1 MAPHRFTPALGQ
13 TTIIPIFPSRSPAA
27 AAATEQALFFTL
39 IPSNGFVAG
48 KTPEVWTS
56 LPRGTSTSSSDDQSS
71 EPQWHAVPFS
81 PSPHAKGV
89 FVARVPLVA
98 DRPGSYEYTYRLRAD
113 NNPEHVE
120 WLGSEGSNGR
130 VEVVRVDEAASEA
143 LETAGE
149 GWQDVGEGAKV
160 WKGALPVDEGERAS
174 SKWGGFV
181 EGERWRE
188 ADAVVFE
195 QTARTWIQPRQ
206 LSPSSPLSSLST
218 SFPAQL
224 LLLRSTPTKAHPLA
238 QTLALLPFSTPEA
251 CSALYGDGKGGVE
264 LRVER
269 DADDGGELES
279 RMTLAYASGA
289 PGSPSLRMLL
299 AAVGAAAR
307 SAKSGAS
314 PKPVE
319 NLADSKDL
327 LEPKPLALCTW
338 NALSAEFDEP
348 YTASSLLAWLDALLD
363 PSTSGSP
370 LASAAART
378 VLLDDGWQ
386 DTAAYV
392 DFDGADAAHGE
403 RRALRSFQCAHAWYD
418 LDDESPDEE
427 LERMQRA
434 QAAKELSRDS
444 GFAGSPVARRREIGE
459 PREGV
464 CVELREVVRR
474 IKERGIERVGVWMT
488 LAGYWDGIHPEGA
501 LADVYTLRRVELRH
515 AGFDK
520 YNGHVYLPAV
530 ADLAQYYRDYF
541 SSLAA
546 AGIDFV
552 KVDDQILVDSIY
564 AQEIGE
570 DEESEATADAPGTL
584 RAAMLDAMRAAAVEC
599 FGEDGIIHC
608 MASSPRHWGGVLE
621 RGDTVRT
628 SDDFFPNE
636 RDAHRWHVA
645 NNAFASLLASQALG
659 LEPDFDMVQSARA
672 CEYAGAHLTL
682 RAFSTAQV
690 FNTDPPPRAE
700 DGSLADGWDALLAT
714 TKRGVRVLQARA
726 PGVAGAVL
734 ASSIGADVLGQ
745 FEGPSEPL
753 KVGLPVPSGK
763 GAHIGVW
770 DCAPF
775 DEASSDREVRG
786 ALDEKDVADAL
797 EPLELQA
804 DELVLFA
811 AQVRAAVEIPYT
823 ALNALEHLPR
833 ALAKPLASVVV
844 TPRAPQI
851 VTVAKLF
858 SLAPTS
864 GQAASSSLKV
874 ACIGLVGK
882 TVGLAA
888 LRSIAVGSGS
898 IPQVGQLEKAA
909 DSSERAAPAAAA
921 QPSPSS
927 STTSATSNGGPVP
940 PRPDAA
946 AAPAST
952 PAAAPSSRPLSPR
965 SSLPAPQGRLSFLL
979 AYFASAFYRSPTAD
993 RQRRTPRGEL
1003 AGLAQDAL
1011 RSPLRTLFGEVRALV
1026 GFGWATVL
1034 WAVGAGQRS
1043 VGGQPR
1049 AAVTAGSAPATV
1061 EGLSAGEGA
1070 DEQPQ
1075 LERAPVKAHDGETL
1089 RIELDYVGRLGLY
1102 VSLPSSSSSATS
1114 SSSSSAEQ
1122 LPIRLALDGAPL
1134 DALFVRSTPISG
1146 ADEDQV
1152 RLLVEVDLGG
1162 AWNKAVGS
1170 RPAPEAEAERAG
1182 GEDVQDEEVTPWV
1195 VEVQAVG
1202 AAA

>member
-13 TTIIPIFPSRSPAA
+13 TTILPIFPSNPPAA
-27 AAATEQALFFTL
+27 ADQTLFFTL
-39 IPSNGFVAG
+39 VPSNGFVAG

-56 LPRGTSTSSSDDQSS
+56 LPLNTSTGAGEQPD

-89 FVARVPLVA
+89 FVARVPLAA
-98 DRPGSYEYTYRLRAD
+98 DRSGSFEYTYRLRAD
-113 NNPEHVE
+113 DNPDHVE

-130 VEVVRVDEAASEA
+130 VEIVRVDETAGEE

-149 GWQDVGEGAKV
+149 GWRDVGAGVKL
-160 WKGALPVDEGERAS
+160 WKAATSANEGERATS
-174 SKWGGFV
+174 DLSGLV
-181 EGERWRE
+181 RGERWRE
-188 ADAVVFE
+188 AAGIVFE

-206 LSPSSPLSSLST
+206 LSPSSPLSTLST

-224 LLLRSTPTKAHPLA
+224 LILRSTPTKAHPLA
-238 QTLALLPFSTPEA
+238 QTLALLPISTPEA
-251 CSALYGDGKGGVE
+251 CSALYGDGNGGVE

-269 DADDGGELES
+269 DADDGNELHS
-279 RMTLAYASGA
+279 QAAVAWSSGS
-289 PGSPSLRMLL
+289 PGSPSLQALL

-314 PKPVE
+314 ANV
-319 NLADSKDL
+319 DSRAL
-327 LEPKPLALCTW
+327 NEPKPLALCTW

-348 YTASSLLAWLDALLD
+348 YTASSLLEWLDALLD

-370 LASAAART
+370 LASAAVRT

-386 DTAAYV
+386 DTAPYV
-392 DFDGADAAHGE
+392 DFEGVDAAHGE

-427 LERMQRA
+427 HERMQRA
-434 QAAKELSRDS
+434 QAAKKLSRDS
-444 GFAGSPVARRREIGE
+444 GFAASPVTRRREIGE

-464 CVELREVVRR
+464 CVELRDVVRR

-530 ADLAQYYRDYF
+530 AELAQYYRDYF

-546 AGIDFV
+546 AGVDFV

-564 AQEIGE
+564 AQEVGE
-570 DEESEATADAPGTL
+570 DEEPEATADAPGAL
-584 RAAMLDAMRAAAVEC
+584 RAAMLDCMRTAAVEC
-599 FGEDGIIHC
+599 FGKDGIIHC

-621 RGDTVRT
+621 RGNTVRT

-645 NNAFASLLASQALG
+645 NNVFASLLASQALG
-659 LEPDFDMVQSARA
+659 LEPDFDMVQTARA
-672 CEYAGAHLTL
+672 CEYAGAHLPL

-690 FNTDPPPRAE
+690 YGTDPPPSAE
-700 DGSLADGWDALLAT
+700 GDAKADDWDALLAT
-714 TKRGVRVLQARA
+714 TKHGVRVLQART

-734 ASSIGADVLGQ
+734 ASSIGADVLGR
-745 FEGPSEPL
+745 FEGPTEPL
-753 KVGLPVPSGK
+753 KVGLPVPSAK

-775 DEASSDREVRG
+775 DETSSDREVR
-786 ALDEKDVADAL
+786 ATLDEKDVADAL
-797 EPLELQA
+797 EPLGPTFA
-804 DELVLFA
+804 PRDELVLFA
-811 AQVRAAVEIPYT
+811 PQGSAVTEF
-823 ALNALEHLPR
+823 ACSAVKALEHLPR
-833 ALAKPLASVVV
+833 ALAKPLASVLV
-844 TPRAPQI
+844 TNKSPQI
-851 VTVAKLF
+851 VTVAQLF
-858 SLAPTS
+858 SLSPTS
-864 GQAASSSLKV
+864 SRASGSSLKV
-874 ACIGLVGK
+874 ASVGLVDK

-888 LRSIAVGSGS
+888 VRSIAVGVGS
-898 IPQVGQLEKAA
+898 IPKVGQLEKAVE
-909 DSSERAAPAAAA
+909 SSPAAAA
-921 QPSPSS
+921 AANATSSRSTPTS
-927 STTSATSNGGPVP
+927 STASNGGPAP
-940 PRPDAA
+940 PRVDAV
-946 AAPAST
+946 AAPAS
-952 PAAAPSSRPLSPR
+952 SSPRPLSPR
-965 SSLPAPQGRLSFLL
+965 STLPVPQGRLSFLL
-979 AYFASAFYRSPTAD
+979 AYFASAFYRSTPAAANG
-993 RQRRTPRGEL
+993 QRRTPRSEL

-1043 VGGQPR
+1043 VGGQTRP
-1049 AAVTAGSAPATV
+1049 AVTAGPAPASTTL
-1061 EGLSAGEGA
+1061 EGEGKPA
-1070 DEQPQ
+1070 E
-1075 LERAPVKAHDGETL
+1075 LECMPVETHDGETHDGETL

-1102 VSLPSSSSSATS
+1102 VSLPAARTPSSSA
-1114 SSSSSAEQ
+1114 SSAEQ
-1122 LPIRLALDGAPL
+1122 LPVRLALDGALL
-1134 DALFVRSTPISG
+1134 DALFVRSTSLDDTDTG
-1146 ADEDQV
+1146 GR
-1152 RLLVEVDLGG
+1152 RLLVEVDLEG

-1170 RPAPEAEAERAG
+1170 RPAPEVEAERTG
-1182 GEDVQDEEVTPWV
+1182 GEAQQDDEVRPWV

-1202 AAA
+1202 EGA